1 MTATPLSVHLPFNRE
16 VLGADWEPAK
26 QGGPPP
32 EQRGLWLL
40 VQDQDLLVAPDGGG
54 FRLPSG
60 GVPAG
65 LESVVKDPFWLGT
78 LRGEPCWTA
87 R

>member
-1 MTATPLSVHLPFNRE
+1 MTTPLSVHLPFNRE
-16 VLGADWEPAK
+16 VLGADFQPAK

-40 VQDQDLLVAPDGGG
+40 VQDQDLLVAPARDG

-60 GVPAG
+60 SVPTG
-65 LESVVKDPFWLGT
+65 LEHAVKELS
-78 LRGEPCWTA
+78 LIHISEPT
-87 R
+87 RPY